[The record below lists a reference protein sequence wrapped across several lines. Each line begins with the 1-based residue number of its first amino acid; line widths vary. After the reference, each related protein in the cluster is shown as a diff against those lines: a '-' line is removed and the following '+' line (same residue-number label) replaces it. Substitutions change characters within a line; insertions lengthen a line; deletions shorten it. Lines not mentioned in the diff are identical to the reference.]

1 MPVTDD
7 EKASS
12 IRRNVRTSSLGFVS
26 ALSFRVRHLVAHLYN
41 QRVSLSRPPNR
52 SMLSMAAKKIDQKC
66 IVLADLCGNSSF
78 ESAAKKPVS
87 VAGFVESDAIGSEA

>member
-1 MPVTDD
+1 MPGIDG

-12 IRRNVRTSSLGFVS
+12 IRRNARTSSLGFVS
-26 ALSFRVRHLVAHLYN
+26 ALSFRLHHLVADLYN

-52 SMLSMAAKKIDQKC
+52 SMLSMAAKKNDQKC

-78 ESAAKKPVS
+78 ESAAKNPVD
-87 VAGFVESDAIGSEA
+87 VGFVESDAIGSEA